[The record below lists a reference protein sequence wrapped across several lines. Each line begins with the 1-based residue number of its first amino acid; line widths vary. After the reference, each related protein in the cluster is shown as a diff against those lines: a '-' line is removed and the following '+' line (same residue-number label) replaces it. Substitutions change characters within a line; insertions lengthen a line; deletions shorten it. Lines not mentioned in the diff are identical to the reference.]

1 MSQAAVTSSTTVPLA
16 VLRSPLFREHHAEH
30 THPECPERLIA
41 AEAGLTDAVAARPEL
56 SVVEIEPRA
65 ATREELLR
73 VHSTELLAELSE
85 IRDCEGFLDG
95 DTFYSAQSL
104 IAAEHAAG
112 GAMDLV
118 NALLD
123 GRAQLG
129 LGLLRPPG
137 HHATR
142 EQAMGFC
149 LLNNVALA
157 AAHALARGKSRVLI
171 FDWDVHHGNGTQDIF
186 YSDPRVLFCST
197 HQFPWYP
204 GTGRHSELGDGKG
217 RGFTVNVPL
226 SAGATDAVE
235 LAVLQ
240 NVLLPLIKQY
250 QPELIL
256 VSAGYDAHRD
266 DPLGGLRFTD
276 PGYGALSQR
285 LSAVAHE
292 LGVPLALLLEGGYNL
307 AALQGSLA
315 SSVCGLVAGATGQ
328 PGGVEPELG
337 CLPGQHEREIAQTL
351 ASQRP
356 FWTL

>member
-1 MSQAAVTSSTTVPLA
+1 MTSPNVPLA
-16 VLRSPLFREHHAEH
+16 VLRSPLFREHHVPLHEGP
-30 THPECPERLIA
+30 HPERPERLLA
-41 AEAGLTDAVAARPEL
+41 VEAGLHDALQQRNDIAL
-56 SVVEIEPRA
+56 LEIAPRA

-73 VHSTELLAELSE
+73 VHSTELLAELSA
-85 IRDCEGFLDG
+85 IRDREGFLDG

-104 IAAEHAAG
+104 AAAEHAAG

-204 GTGRHSELGDGKG
+204 GSGRHGEVGDGKG

-235 LAVLQ
+235 LAVL
-240 NVLLPLIKQY
+240 NEVLLPLVRQY

-266 DPLGGLRFTD
+266 DPLGSLRFTD
-276 PGYGALSQR
+276 QGYGALSQR
-285 LSAVAHE
+285 LSAAAHE
-292 LGVPLALLLEGGYNL
+292 LGVPIALLLEGGYNL
-307 AALQGSLA
+307 AALQSSLA
-315 SSVCGLVAGATGQ
+315 ASVCGLVAGATGQ
-328 PGGVEPELG
+328 PGSTEAEPAAPLG
-337 CLPGQHEREIAQTL
+337 HHEREIAQTL
-351 ASQRP
+351 AAQRH
-356 FWTL
+356 FWAL

>member
-1 MSQAAVTSSTTVPLA
+1 MTAATVPLA
-16 VLRSPLFREHHAEH
+16 VLRSPLFREHYAQHS
-30 THPECPERLIA
+30 HPECPERLIA
-41 AEAGLTDAVAARPEL
+41 AEAGLNAALATHPEL
-56 SVVEIEPRA
+56 CVVEVTPRA

-73 VHSTELLAELSE
+73 AHSSELLSELDA
-85 IRDCEGFLDG
+85 IRGRTGHLDG
-95 DTFYSAQSL
+95 DTFFSAGSL
-104 IAAEHAAG
+104 EAAEHAAG
-112 GAMDLV
+112 GALALV
-118 NALLD
+118 DTLLD

-129 LGLLRPPG
+129 LGLVRPPG

-186 YSDPRVLFCST
+186 YGDPRVLFCST

-204 GTGRHSELGDGKG
+204 GTGRHSEVGEGKG

-235 LAVLQ
+235 LTVVDT
-240 NVLLPLIKQY
+240 VLLPLLRQY

-256 VSAGYDAHRD
+256 VSAGYDAHRN
-266 DPLGGLRFTD
+266 DPLGGLRFGEQ
-276 PGYGALSQR
+276 GYGALSQR

-292 LGVPLALLLEGGYNL
+292 LGVPIALLLEGGYDL
-307 AALQGSLA
+307 SALQGSLCA
-315 SSVCGLVAGATGQ
+315 SVGGLALGARGQ
-328 PGGVEPELG
+328 PLAPESIGVPGANERDIEQALG
-337 CLPGQHEREIAQTL
+337 T
-351 ASQRP
+351 QRQ